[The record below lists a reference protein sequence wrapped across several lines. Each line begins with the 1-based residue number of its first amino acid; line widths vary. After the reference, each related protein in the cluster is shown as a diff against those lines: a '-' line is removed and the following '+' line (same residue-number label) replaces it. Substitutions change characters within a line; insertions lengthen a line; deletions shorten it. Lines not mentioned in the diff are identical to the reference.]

1 MIYDYDNQDGY
12 VSVWVGRCKDYDT
25 LDEYLSTVYLEDD
38 YEDGT
43 EPGEIWKEL
52 FAPAKIGRAHV

>member
-43 EPGEIWKEL
+43 EPGEISRRFPL
-52 FAPAKIGRAHV
+52 